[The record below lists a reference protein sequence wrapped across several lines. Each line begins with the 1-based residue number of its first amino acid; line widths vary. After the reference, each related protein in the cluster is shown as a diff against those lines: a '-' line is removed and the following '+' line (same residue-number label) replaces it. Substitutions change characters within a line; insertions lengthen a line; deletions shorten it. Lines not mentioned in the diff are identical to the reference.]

1 MKLYGVTLDFDD
13 VKSCGLLPELCADWD
28 SKYEDLAENE
38 KLLSYWN
45 DNINELLSKTKN
57 IIYGN
62 IGNKSIVYSADE
74 EAISLI
80 KEIFNEIELTSIE
93 YEDIIRCENCI
104 KHDYLEV

>member
-1 MKLYGVTLDFDD
+1 MKLYGVILDFDD
-13 VKSCGLLPELCADWD
+13 VKSCGLLPELCVDWD

-80 KEIFNEIELTSIE
+80 KEIFNEIEITSIE
-93 YEDIIRCENCI
+93 YEDIMRCENCI
-104 KHDYLEV
+104 KHDYLKV